1 MKNIIRFRYILP
13 FLYFC
18 IALLD
23 WTELDVA
30 WNIDDKNLMI
40 FFTSPPFL
48 FINDINSASDHYMV
62 LIYLISLLV
71 WFGVG
76 YLLDIVISKIADF
89 IRSIK

>member
-1 MKNIIRFRYILP
+1 MKKICRFRYILP

-30 WNIDDKNLMI
+30 WNIDDKNLLI

-48 FINDINSASDHYMV
+48 FINDINSAFHYMV

-71 WFGVG
+71 WFGMG
-76 YLLDIVISKIADF
+76 YLIDIVISKIADL
-89 IRSIK
+89 IRSMK